1 MKALPASIAALM
13 TLSACA
19 QTAGGPGLFDVERPR
34 TFRAEAGAIVDS
46 GFFGNATVNNMEVM
60 SGQRDYAVALA
71 ERFDAEVP
79 STVNFAFNSA
89 ELGPEARGILD
100 LQAQWM
106 RQFPELRFSVYG
118 HADLV
123 GSPGY
128 NHALG
133 ERRGRTVVAYLVSRG
148 VPHSSLEALVSFGET
163 QPLVLTQNRERA
175 NRRTVTEVSG
185 FLQRHPAVMNG
196 RYAEV
201 VFREYVESAT
211 YGQQLTS
218 ITGSEFAT
226 GQ

>member
-1 MKALPASIAALM
+1 MKAFPASIAALM

-19 QTAGGPGLFDVERPR
+19 QAAGGPGLFDVERPR

-46 GFFGNATVNNMEVM
+46 GFFGNATVNNIEVM
-60 SGQRDYAVALA
+60 SGERDFAVALA

-79 STVNFAFNSA
+79 ATVNFGFNSA

-100 LQAQWM
+100 LQAAWM

-118 HADLV
+118 HTDLV
-123 GSPGY
+123 GSDRY
-128 NHALG
+128 NHVLG
-133 ERRGRTVVAYLVSRG
+133 ERRARAVVDYLVSRG
-148 VPHSSLEALVSFGET
+148 VPGSSLEALVSFGKT

-185 FLQRHPAVMNG
+185 FLQRHPTVLNG

-211 YGQQLTS
+211 APQSLSS